1 MQDFSVYPR
10 KDTEVF
16 VCQIVKGNAALLQ
29 SLFGEF
35 GQLEKSYR
43 KKFEN
48 EIICLDKNQLLSAAG
63 EEHHAILPF
72 QMQCQFI
79 PFTCHPLAYLFV
91 SLFIYVPF

>member
-10 KDTEVF
+10 KSTKVF
-16 VCQIVKGNAALLQ
+16 VFQIVKGNSALLQ

-48 EIICLDKNQLLSAAG
+48 EIICLDKNQILSAAS
-63 EEHHAILPF
+63 EEHNAILPF

-79 PFTCHPLAYLFV
+79 QSSCHPLAYLFV
-91 SLFIYVPF
+91 F